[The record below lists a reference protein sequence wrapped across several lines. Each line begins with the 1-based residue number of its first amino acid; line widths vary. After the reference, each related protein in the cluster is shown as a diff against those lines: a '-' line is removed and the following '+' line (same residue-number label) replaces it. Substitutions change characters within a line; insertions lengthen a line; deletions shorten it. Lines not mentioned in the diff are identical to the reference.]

1 MAASLFSTATEYM
14 ANALTLTRGQA
25 SDIHSVG
32 IYASINPNTV
42 PAPSQ
47 FTTVLLVDGTQYPV
61 PPLGIQGEIDV
72 LTKVGPG
79 SAGPPVVP
87 AGDLSTLTPGSYQI
101 WILVVTSSE
110 QIIRK
115 VDTPTVT

>member
-1 MAASLFSTATEYM
+1 MATSLFATATEYV
-14 ANALTLTRGQA
+14 ANAITLTRGKVT
-25 SDIHSVG
+25 DIKSVG
-32 IYASINPNTV
+32 IYANTNPNQIPT
-42 PAPSQ
+42 PAQ

-79 SAGPPVVP
+79 GGTVPP
-87 AGDLSTLTPGSYQI
+87 GDLTLAAGSYQI

>member
-79 SAGPPVVP
+79 GGTVPP
-87 AGDLSTLTPGSYQI
+87 GDLTLAAGSYPI